1 MIDRRLPPWVWNG
14 LIGAAYFGLF
24 LFFLQKLAS
33 LEITHDPDPEG
44 FVTYARHIQQTG
56 TLMEHRRPPG
66 YPFLLAWVDRF
77 GPGTMHEDALQF
89 HRAVIFICILGMVM
103 WVQRNFGH
111 LVAIL
116 FFSMFA
122 IGGNYFVWIS
132 SMMMSDLFLSLWFI
146 GYIWAGWKT
155 FKEKSP
161 WWGYLLLGCLFI
173 FGGQAFHSSFCVRAC
188 IYTVSTAFC
197 LIIALLIKKKEG
209 KAEVMKKTMLLLISA
224 WATAYWG
231 ESLLSIKVEK
241 SNYVNLDNWEKSQNN
256 FISYWLTMSQLA
268 SLPPPKNSELL
279 DIQIEKAKAETSKTL
294 GYDIKYK
301 KITSIYGPYKA
312 YGKVFSENKVPLNY
326 WHKRIL
332 DNPKYLIAPFLYEVK
347 FSYFQLLKN
356 LMPYEPLS
364 SKSFAN
370 IKLPSHQSGAVS
382 NLFWTYGLSLT
393 NEQAR
398 QHKIGATITVEI
410 LKIGTLLTV
419 FCLGLI
425 KTSKKFMIVYP
436 LVISAVTWYYIALS
450 IATSETRYL
459 LPWLPIFYLIL
470 ANGLYGFVRCII
482 NNMKIL
488 LKYVLQK

>member
-1 MIDRRLPPWVWNG
+1 M
-14 LIGAAYFGLF
+14 
-24 LFFLQKLAS
+24 
-33 LEITHDPDPEG
+33 EITHDPDPEG

-66 YPFLLAWVDRF
+66 YPFLLAWVDRV

-89 HRAVIFICILGMVM
+89 HRAVVFICILGMVL

-161 WWGYLLLGCLFI
+161 CWGYLLLGCLFI

-188 IYTVSTAFC
+188 IYTVSTALC
-197 LIIALLIKKKEG
+197 LIIGILIKKKEG

-256 FISYWLTMSQLA
+256 FISYWLTISQLA
-268 SLPPPKNSELL
+268 SLPPPKKPTDL
-279 DIQIEKAKAETSKTL
+279 DLKIEEAKVNASKIL
-294 GYDIKYK
+294 GYNIQSK
-301 KITSIYGPYKA
+301 KIPSIGGPYSA
-312 YGKVFSENKVPLNY
+312 YGAVFSDNQVPLNF
-326 WHKRIL
+326 WWQRL
-332 DNPKYLIAPFLYEVK
+332 WDNPLCFIMPFLHEIKY
-347 FSYFQLLKN
+347 SYHRFFDDIS
-356 LMPYEPLS
+356 PFEPI
-364 SKSFAN
+364 SKRTFN
-370 IKLPSHQSGAVS
+370 ILKLPPQTNETYSRV
-382 NLFWTYGLSLT
+382 FWKYGLNYTSLACKKKENQLIEIFLDTTKKIIWIYLSFIGFLEISKITKLT
-393 NEQAR
+393 NA
-398 QHKIGATITVEI
+398 IGIS
-410 LKIGTLLTV
+410 
-419 FCLGLI
+419 LI
-425 KTSKKFMIVYP
+425 IWIF
-436 LVISAVTWYYIALS
+436 ISINVSAA
-450 IATSETRYL
+450 ETRYI
-459 LPWLPIFYLIL
+459 LPYLPFINLTIVL
-470 ANGLYGFVRCII
+470 GLVKYQKII
-482 NNMKIL
+482 KSKIA
-488 LKYVLQK
+488 KK